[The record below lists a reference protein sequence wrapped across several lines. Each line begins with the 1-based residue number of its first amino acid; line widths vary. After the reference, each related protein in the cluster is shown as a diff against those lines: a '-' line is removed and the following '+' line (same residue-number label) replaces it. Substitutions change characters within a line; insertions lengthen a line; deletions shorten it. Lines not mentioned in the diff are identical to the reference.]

1 MKCSPAPALV
11 VLAGIIHLR
20 ITVVMLAFLVA
31 PHAAAAPGGWQPA
44 SAETI
49 QLRLGALADDPK
61 VAGVAVAD
69 PWLLARF
76 YEQQQFSAAWHSPA
90 KLESLLEA
98 VAGSHR
104 HGLLPADY
112 HHETLTG
119 LLGSHAL
126 APSAELAAKVDI
138 LATDALA
145 RLAFHLRFGKVDPV
159 QLESSWNFSRRLD
172 GISPVAALSS
182 LVNAE
187 RLGDALDGLV
197 ADSDYYR
204 GLKAALAEYR
214 ELAAQG
220 GWPRVP
226 EGETLRPGME
236 SPRVI
241 ALRARLAVTGDHPTG
256 EADAA
261 PEVFDPTLEAA
272 VRRFQHRHGLDI
284 DGIVGRNSL
293 AALNVSAAARVD
305 QLRVNMERAR
315 WVFDDLEERFLLVN
329 IARFRVI
336 LIERGRVTWSTRAV
350 VGRPYRQ
357 TPVFRARMTY
367 LEFNP
372 TWTVPPTILRQD
384 LLPELRRDPDALQ
397 RKNMVVLDF
406 QGQPVDPAGI
416 DWATIPARGFPYM
429 IRQEPG
435 PDNALGRVKFMYPN
449 PHHVYMHDTPARA
462 LFGRAERAFSS
473 GCIRLEKPFE
483 LVNILLAGSEWDEA
497 ALGQMLASGRTR
509 VVNLPQP
516 ITVLTL
522 YGTAAPEGDEIHFA
536 ADIYRR
542 DARLLAALD
551 APFVFSP
558 PAGYQETVWGSA
570 PP

>member
-1 MKCSPAPALV
+1 
-11 VLAGIIHLR
+11 
-20 ITVVMLAFLVA
+20 
-31 PHAAAAPGGWQPA
+31 
-44 SAETI
+44 
-49 QLRLGALADDPK
+49 
-61 VAGVAVAD
+61 
-69 PWLLARF
+69 
-76 YEQQQFSAAWHSPA
+76 
-90 KLESLLEA
+90 
-98 VAGSHR
+98 
-104 HGLLPADY
+104 
-112 HHETLTG
+112 
-119 LLGSHAL
+119 
-126 APSAELAAKVDI
+126 LAAKLDI

-145 RLAFHLRFGKVDPV
+145 RLVFHLRFGKVDPV
-159 QLESSWNFSRRLD
+159 QLESSWNFSRTLD
-172 GISPVAALSS
+172 GISPVVALSS
-182 LVNAE
+182 LINAE

-204 GLKAALAEYR
+204 GLKAALAAYR
-214 ELAAQG
+214 ELAARG
-220 GWPRVP
+220 GWPRVA

-236 SPRVI
+236 SPRVV

-256 EADAA
+256 EPDAA
-261 PEVFDPTLEAA
+261 PEVFDATLEAA

-315 WVFDDLEERFLLVN
+315 WVFNDLEERFLLVN

-336 LIERGRVTWSTRAV
+336 LIERGQVTWSTRAV

-357 TPVFRARMTY
+357 TPVFKARMTY

-384 LLPELRRDPDALQ
+384 LLPELRDDPDALQ

-406 QGQPVDPAGI
+406 QGRPVDPAGI

-435 PDNALGRVKFMYPN
+435 PDNSLGLVKFMYPN

-483 LVNILLAGSEWDEA
+483 LVRILLAGSEWDDA
-497 ALGQMLASGRTR
+497 AVAGVLASRRTR
-509 VVNLPQP
+509 VVNLPRP

-536 ADIYRR
+536 ADIYHR

-551 APFVFSP
+551 APFVFRP
-558 PAGYQETVWGSA
+558 PAGYEDALRARDDALEVAG
-570 PP
+570 P